1 MDRELTDIL
10 FREKDRQENT
20 LEMIASESI
29 QPEFALKMQ
38 GSIFCNKTAVGNIGN
53 QRLKGSAVI
62 EELEILAEKRARE
75 VFGADYANM
84 FPYSGSMANFCAYSA
99 VCKVGDRILAL
110 DPMAGAHQSHGGKKN
125 VSSKIY
131 EFEYFGLNRDGSINY
146 DEAREKAESFR
157 PRLIVV
163 GSAAYPR
170 KIDYE
175 RLSAIARKTGAY
187 LMADIAH
194 FSGLIAGGVSNNPFP
209 YADIVTASCTKTMC
223 GPHTGFI
230 MSKAELSESVKNA
243 VYPGN
248 VASLHLQTIAG
259 SAYAIERTKKAEF
272 KNLMKKIVDNAK
284 TLAEKLKDEGFK
296 IFTDGT
302 DCHIILAD
310 CSPLGINGVD
320 FTEKLESVGISVNS
334 KALPF
339 DDSPVAN
346 GIRLGTTVLTQR
358 GMDGEQMSE
367 IAKIFSLVAKGEK
380 EKAKS
385 EVNRLVKAFP
395 VPTDII

>member
-1 MDRELTDIL
+1 MDKELIAIL
-10 FREKDRQENT
+10 KEEKARQENT
-20 LEMIASESI
+20 LELIASESI
-29 QPEFALKMQ
+29 QPNFILEMQ

-62 EELEILAEKRARE
+62 EKLEILAEKRATE

-99 VCKVGDRILAL
+99 VCNIGDKILAL

-125 VSSKIY
+125 VSSRIY
-131 EFEYFGLNRDGSINY
+131 NFSYFGLKQDGKIDY
-146 DEAREKAESFR
+146 EEADKKATEEK
-157 PRLIVV
+157 PVLIVV

-170 KIDYE
+170 QIDYKKLAE
-175 RLSAIARKTGAY
+175 IAHKNNAF

-194 FSGLIAGGVSNNPFP
+194 FSGLIAGGVSDNPFP

-230 MSKAELSESVKNA
+230 MCKKHLEERVKNA

-248 VASLHLQTIAG
+248 IASLHLQTIAG
-259 SAYAIERTKKAEF
+259 AALAIERTKKPEF
-272 KNLMKKIVDNAK
+272 ALLMKNIVENAK
-284 TLAEKLKDEGFK
+284 ELALRLQEEGFA
-296 IFTDGT
+296 IFTGGT

-310 CSPLGINGVD
+310 CSHLGINGVD
-320 FTEKLESVGISVNS
+320 FTERAETAGISVNS
-334 KALPF
+334 KAIPF
-339 DDSPVAN
+339 DKSPIAN

-358 GMDGEQMSE
+358 GMKKEDMSDV
-367 IAKIFSLVAKGEK
+367 AKIFTLIAKNDTK
-380 EKAKS
+380 TAKA
-385 EVNRLVKAFP
+385 EVERLVRKFP
-395 VPTDII
+395 VPNDII

>member
-1 MDRELTDIL
+1 MDEKLLDILDRE
-10 FREKDRQENT
+10 KARQENT

-62 EELEILAEKRARE
+62 EELEILAEERARE

-99 VCKVGDRILAL
+99 VCEVGDKILAL

-125 VSSKIY
+125 ISSKIY
-131 EFEYFGLNRDGSINY
+131 RFSYFGLNRDGSIDY
-146 DEAREKAESFR
+146 AEAQNKATEEK
-157 PRLIVV
+157 PKLIVV

-170 KIDYE
+170 RIDYK
-175 RLSAIARKTGAY
+175 RLAEIASSVGAY
-187 LMADIAH
+187 LMADVAH
-194 FSGLIAGGVSNNPFP
+194 FSGLIAGGESNNPFP

-230 MSKAELSESVKNA
+230 MSKASLADKVKNA

-259 SAYAIERTKKAEF
+259 SAYAIERTKKPEF
-272 KNLMKKIVDNAK
+272 RNLMKEIVSNAK
-284 TLAEKLKDEGFK
+284 YLAEKLQDEGFK
-296 IFTDGT
+296 IFTGGT

-310 CSPLGINGVD
+310 CSPFGINGVD
-320 FTEKLESVGISVNS
+320 FTEELESVGVSVNS
-334 KALPF
+334 KAIPF
-339 DDSPVAN
+339 DEAEVAN

-358 GMDGEQMSE
+358 GMKKANMDE

-380 EKAKS
+380 DEARKMVES
-385 EVNRLVKAFP
+385 LTRRFP
-395 VPTDII
+395 VPTNII

>member
-1 MDRELTDIL
+1 M
-10 FREKDRQENT
+10 
-20 LEMIASESI
+20 
-29 QPEFALKMQ
+29 
-38 GSIFCNKTAVGNIGN
+38 
-53 QRLKGSAVI
+53 I

-75 VFGADYANM
+75 VFNADYANM
-84 FPYSGSMANFCAYSA
+84 FPYSGSTANFCAYSA

-125 VSSKIY
+125 ISSKIY
-131 EFEYFGLNRDGSINY
+131 NFEYFGLKRDGSINY
-146 DEAREKAESFR
+146 DEAEEKANEFR
-157 PRLIVV
+157 PSLIVV

-175 RLSAIARKTGAY
+175 KLSNIAHKIGAY

-230 MSKAELSESVKNA
+230 MCKAILAERIKNA
-243 VYPGN
+243 VYPGT

-259 SAYAIERTKKAEF
+259 SAYAIERTKKPEF
-272 KNLMKKIVDNAK
+272 KALMKKIVDNAK
-284 TLAEKLKDEGFK
+284 TLAEKLKEEGFK

-320 FTEKLESVGISVNS
+320 FTEELESVGISVNS
-334 KALPF
+334 KAIPF
-339 DDSPVAN
+339 DASPVAN

-358 GMDGEQMSE
+358 GMGKEQMGE

-385 EVNRLVKAFP
+385 EVDRLVKAFP
-395 VPTDII
+395 VPNDII